1 MRLLLDTTYLMPL
14 SGIETDKFT
23 KEDSKI
29 LFSAKNIYFL
39 VSPVSLIELK
49 WIIIS
54 KSKGNPVLRSKLR
67 KEYRYLLEFL
77 RYTTF
82 IKLTPLVNEQID
94 EEENRLLDL
103 GIKDYFD
110 RIIFSTALVYADA
123 LLTENNLL
131 RNVWNIH
138 KNYRDSIDL
147 YSWKELRNILRP

>member
-82 IKLTPLVNEQID
+82 IKLTPLVNE
-94 EEENRLLDL
+94 
-103 GIKDYFD
+103 
-110 RIIFSTALVYADA
+110 
-123 LLTENNLL
+123 
-131 RNVWNIH
+131 
-138 KNYRDSIDL
+138 
-147 YSWKELRNILRP
+147 